1 MVNRLS
7 MTFTAL
13 GEYGVYDVT
22 LTKDQMPSHSHGIT
36 ERTSGSHGTYG
47 HGPFMASQNSN
58 SITWPD
64 SNTPISKTGGDKAHT
79 NLQPVKGVYFW
90 RRIN

>member
-1 MVNRLS
+1 

-13 GEYGVYDVT
+13 GEYGLYDVT
-22 LTKDQMPSHSHGIT
+22 LTKDQMPSHSHEIT
-36 ERTSGSHGTYG
+36 ERTSGSLGTYT

-58 SITWPD
+58 SVTWPD
-64 SNTPISKTGGDKAHT
+64 SNTPISKTGGDKPHT
-79 NLQPVKGVYFW
+79 NIQPVKGVYFW